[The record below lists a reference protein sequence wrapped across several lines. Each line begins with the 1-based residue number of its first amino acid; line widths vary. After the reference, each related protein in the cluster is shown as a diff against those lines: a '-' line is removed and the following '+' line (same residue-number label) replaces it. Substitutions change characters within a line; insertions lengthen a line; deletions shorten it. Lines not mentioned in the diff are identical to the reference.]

1 MDATKY
7 TTISQNDKTSH
18 MKRVKKLVISYFN
31 MSGDPEAGYIEII
44 TDETY
49 DNLMRLKLS
58 DNICVNDTYL
68 YQVISMKKETTRTEE
83 VIFIDAEYTGNKIAA
98 HITH

>member
-1 MDATKY
+1 M
-7 TTISQNDKTSH
+7 IRKT
-18 MKRVKKLVISYFN
+18 KKLVIKYFN
-31 MSGDPEAGYIEII
+31 RLGDPEAGYQETI

-58 DNICVNDTYL
+58 DNICVNNTYL

-83 VIFIDAEYTGNKIAA
+83 IIVIDAEYTGNKITA